1 MKVSTLLG
9 PIALA
14 ALAVGE
20 NPSIFKIDFNVLRGN
35 NKRDLSS
42 EGERPNFV
50 KRDGSAEMELQNER
64 TFYLANLKV
73 GSNKDEVGVLVDT
86 GSSDLWMMSHDLL
99 CEATSSSSKR
109 DVIVDS
115 KLPKMKD
122 EGGKDK
128 VVDNKSEAHAK
139 HVSKSSEDVAT
150 KSADGNN
157 KAFWDVG
164 GGDTTTMVTVSPDG
178 PGSGGGGSGSGSRSK
193 SAGGATTNTCT
204 SYGSFKT
211 EGSDTFNRNSSAKA
225 FSISYADGTD
235 ANGIWGTDDVRFGDI
250 TVKDLSFA
258 IANET
263 SSNVGVLGIGLSGLE
278 TTYSNQNGG
287 NYQYENLPL
296 KLKSQGTIEKA
307 AYSVYLGEKDAKAG
321 SILFGAVD
329 SAKYTGDL
337 QTVQIVN
344 TMKNFGYSEAI
355 KLEIIVSGLTFN
367 DSGSEIDISSNDHTA
382 VLDTGSTYSYFPSSL
397 LKVVGETLNGQYSSS
412 LGAYIVD
419 CVDDDSYYFTIDFS
433 GAKIQVPLSNL
444 VTQYSSNKCFL
455 SILPQTGEDYILFG
469 DNVLRSAYLV
479 YDLEDFEISLA
490 QVKYTSDE
498 DIKTISSSV
507 PNAKNAPGYSSTAIS
522 TSTDETGS
530 ITTSNYGSG
539 KKSGASFNKLSTVK
553 LYGLII
559 GLGLLVGVSV

>member
-14 ALAVGE
+14 AFAVGE

-35 NKRDLSS
+35 SKRDLSF

-99 CEATSSSSKR
+99 CEAPSGSSKR

-115 KLPKMKD
+115 KFPKVKAD
-122 EGGKDK
+122 GGKDK
-128 VVDNKSEAHAK
+128 MVDNKNEGHAK
-139 HVSKSSEDVAT
+139 HVSKSSEDVVT

-157 KAFWDVG
+157 KAFWDFG
-164 GGDTTTMVTVSPDG
+164 GSDSTTMVTVSPEG
-178 PGSGGGGSGSGSRSK
+178 TGSGGGGSGSSSK

-211 EGSDTFNRNSSAKA
+211 EGSDTFNRNSSAEA

-278 TTYSNQNGG
+278 TTYSNSYGG

-344 TMKNFGYSEAI
+344 TMKSYRYSEAI

-367 DSGSEIDISSNDHTA
+367 DSGSEIDLTSSDHTA

-444 VTQYSSNKCFL
+444 VTQYSSNRCFL
-455 SILPQTGEDYILFG
+455 SILPPKKKGVDYILFG

-498 DIKTISSSV
+498 DISTISSSV

-530 ITTSNYGSG
+530 ITTSNYGSD
-539 KKSGASFNKLSTVK
+539 KKSGASINKLSMIK

-559 GLGLLVGVSV
+559 GMGLLVGVSV